1 MLSAALIVL
10 VVRTRGLMMTTPPSR
25 ALATATATAVAA
37 ALALPF
43 MPIAGVLGFG
53 PVPGRFLGAMGLIV
67 ICYIVAAEVAKRRFY
82 RLPLFPV

>member
-1 MLSAALIVL
+1 
-10 VVRTRGLMMTTPPSR
+10 
-25 ALATATATAVAA
+25 
-37 ALALPF
+37 

-82 RLPLFPV
+82 RLPLFPG